1 MRIGTPT
8 QDVRNFA
15 SGTDLEHHDRK
26 RSNLL
31 SDRQFLPE
39 TARSGVCGRGVTMER
54 TRQGTKAGSRDKE
67 FPTEWTLID
76 DAVSVQEEPQEEKSD
91 SEETTGTMK
100 APLAA
105 RSHA

>member
-1 MRIGTPT
+1 
-8 QDVRNFA
+8 
-15 SGTDLEHHDRK
+15 
-26 RSNLL
+26 
-31 SDRQFLPE
+31 
-39 TARSGVCGRGVTMER
+39 MEP

-76 DAVSVQEEPQEEKSD
+76 DAVSLQDEPQEEKSD
-91 SEETTGTMK
+91 SEEATGTIK